1 MGLIDVEMINR
12 APFTATLCYFAVS
25 KPYFLRKNFL
35 AVAFS
40 RVDCFSRAY
49 LGLFLWKNYKAYF
62 FPWLLLVCQG
72 ICNRQFQLF
81 IMHGEAMFG
90 FWMQ

>member
-1 MGLIDVEMINR
+1 MELLSLLLYV
-12 APFTATLCYFAVS
+12 TLLCPNHIFFGKIS
-25 KPYFLRKNFL
+25 LQLLFPERN
-35 AVAFS
+35 
-40 RVDCFSRAY
+40 CFSSAY

-72 ICNRQFQLF
+72 ICNRPFQLF

-90 FWMQ
+90 F